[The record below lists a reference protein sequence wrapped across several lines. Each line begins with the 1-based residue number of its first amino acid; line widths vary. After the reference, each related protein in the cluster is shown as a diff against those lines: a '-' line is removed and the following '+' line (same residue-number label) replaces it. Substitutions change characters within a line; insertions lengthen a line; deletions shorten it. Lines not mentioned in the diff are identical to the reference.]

1 LSAALSRWSPGEVVT
16 APMPGDELG
25 DCFGMYADPVD
36 GSFWG
41 IGSYVSNEF
50 VGVPPDERYE
60 WASQVFR
67 FFD

>member
-1 LSAALSRWSPGEVVT
+1 
-16 APMPGDELG
+16 MPGDELG